1 MPDKLDIVDRETEVR
16 EDTIAVLEEAL
27 VWAKSGKMVE
37 VMIVA
42 VLDNDNTFTNSSSTL
57 SFRERMGCLEILK
70 FNNIHGFSH
79 EDD

>member
-1 MPDKLDIVDRETEVR
+1 MANLDIVDQATEVR

-27 VWAKSGKMVE
+27 ERAKSGKMVE
-37 VMIVA
+37 VMLVA
-42 VLDNDNTFTNSSSTL
+42 VLSSGDTFTSSSSTL

-70 FNNIHGFSH
+70 FDNIHSYVH